1 MVDVVSTSETAVS
14 ELRQHVQQ
22 LDAKIEGLEQGQ
34 SRLEGM
40 LGQVLSTL
48 SMVSAG
54 SKSISV

>member
-40 LGQVLSTL
+40 LEQVLSTL
-48 SMVSAG
+48 NMVSAG
-54 SKSISV
+54 SKSGCV